1 MDSAEA
7 IIYQAV
13 QPLSF
18 FKKKFGARGS
28 LVRPDPTYSKF
39 ALPDTKPAH
48 IGSLQYNLLSP
59 QMQRLLGKPGE
70 LKQSAYPM
78 ALYREMWF
86 NDLSYNT
93 SNKEV
98 LMGLKGSNWEYH
110 VKPGDLLYPRGR
122 LVIMGGDSVI
132 LHDGANPYWHGM
144 KPFACLR
151 MNVVPWQFYGMSDVR
166 SWSELQDILNSILA
180 GVLDMIKKATNP
192 GIIAPVNAFD
202 PATWEMLDL
211 SLPSFKAAYNQMAV
225 SKPELTQAPQIPA
238 YVMQTYG
245 MIVKDLKEQ
254 SGAAAMDEALRKKQV
269 PGGDT
274 LEAINR
280 TKNTPYRLK
289 GRMIEQFLTPVGQ
302 MGISGFTQF
311 YTKERRYF
319 MLGERGLLAADT
331 DSDPGTMIPAN
342 VNPTDH
348 VRRFQFSIQPGSLLH
363 IQRLDEANQLI
374 GLRRLGDLDRRT
386 MFERLDLGLDAE
398 KVEANL
404 KKERAEGIPMLP
416 QKKGGGHK

>member
-1 MDSAEA
+1 
-7 IIYQAV
+7 
-13 QPLSF
+13 
-18 FKKKFGARGS
+18 
-28 LVRPDPTYSKF
+28 
-39 ALPDTKPAH
+39 
-48 IGSLQYNLLSP
+48 
-59 QMQRLLGKPGE
+59 
-70 LKQSAYPM
+70 
-78 ALYREMWF
+78 
-86 NDLSYNT
+86 
-93 SNKEV
+93 
-98 LMGLKGSNWEYH
+98 
-110 VKPGDLLYPRGR
+110 
-122 LVIMGGDSVI
+122 
-132 LHDGANPYWHGM
+132 
-144 KPFACLR
+144 
-151 MNVVPWQFYGMSDVR
+151 
-166 SWSELQDILNSILA
+166 
-180 GVLDMIKKATNP
+180 MIKKATNP